1 MSGRASSE
9 VLSDVQLVCMGGCTR
24 IFWIRFRGAC
34 QAGCCP
40 RYRPMFNWWCVWV
53 SVRRFV
59 GLVGGVSGRV
69 PFEVSYDVQ
78 LVVYGRVYADL
89 LDSLWGA
96 ASFFN
101 VMMQRFYF
109 VFAAALLQKEDL
121 VMLSMQKM
129 KFTVYEKIAYS
140 ISLQHLDS

>member
-1 MSGRASSE
+1 
-9 VLSDVQLVCMGGCTR
+9 MGECTQ
-24 IFWIRFRGAC
+24 IFWIGF
-34 QAGCCP
+34 
-40 RYRPMFNWWCVWV
+40 
-53 SVRRFV
+53 
-59 GLVGGVSGRV
+59 GGGSGRV

-89 LDSLWGA
+89 LDALWGA

-109 VFAAALLQKEDL
+109 LFAAALLQKEDL

-129 KFTVYEKIAYS
+129 KFTVYEKIPYS